1 MTRAAKLLYSY
12 NNIQRSAA
20 LLKLGNKVV
29 CMKNMNKFLSL
40 LLLGTFTSGAFALD
54 LNKPLPNWIDHSREK
69 ADGRAPIMAPT
80 MRGVT
85 PSDFRMPAEY
95 EPVGAVAIG
104 WAAYTPMLSSIA
116 KAVTGAANAQLWA
129 VGGPASIA
137 GVPAA
142 KYTKIP
148 APLDTVW
155 MRDYG
160 PFGVAGG
167 KPGIVDSI
175 YRHYQYRRNDDAVP
189 GVLGKA
195 KGIGVYG
202 MPIIMDGG
210 NLMVDSQGTLFHTNR
225 TYIWNSNMSRDQ
237 VDTHLKNYLKV
248 KKIVTFDYA
257 GYPGE
262 PGDGTGHIDMFV
274 KLLNDNTVL
283 LAVTEDEPFK
293 TACDKAMAWFKANKA
308 PNGQAYKIITVKAWA
323 TDAWYTYTNSLVV
336 NNVAIIPS
344 YSVSTE
350 EANAKAAYEQA
361 GYTVVPVPSDD
372 SIVAG
377 GSIHCVT
384 QTIPG
389 APGKAVDM
397 TDIPVFQ
404 EVTST
409 PVLLP
414 LTDSGSST
422 AVDQLINSK

>member
-1 MTRAAKLLYSY
+1 
-12 NNIQRSAA
+12 
-20 LLKLGNKVV
+20 
-29 CMKNMNKFLSL
+29 MKKINSFLALSL
-40 LLLGTFTSGAFALD
+40 LSVLSTGAFALD
-54 LNKPLPNWIDHSREK
+54 LAKPLPNWVDKSRET
-69 ADGRAPIMAPT
+69 ADGKPPVSFATR
-80 MRGVT
+80 RGVT

-95 EPVGAVAIG
+95 EPVSAVAIG
-104 WAAYTPMLSSIA
+104 WAAYTPMLSGIA
-116 KAVTGAANAQLWA
+116 KAVTGPGRAQLWA
-129 VGGPASIA
+129 VGGPASIS

-142 KYTKIP
+142 SYSRIS

-160 PFGVAGG
+160 PFGVSGG
-167 KPGIVDSI
+167 KVGIVDSI

-210 NLMVDSQGTLFHTNR
+210 NLLVDSQGTLFMTRR
-225 TYIWNSNMSRDQ
+225 TYLWNPNMSEDQ
-237 VDTHLKNYLKV
+237 VNTHLKNYLRV

-262 PGDGTGHIDMFV
+262 PADGTGHIDMYI

-283 LAVTEDEPFK
+283 LAVTDDEPFK
-293 TACDKAMAWFKANKA
+293 AACEKAMAWFKANKA
-308 PNGQAYKIITVKAWA
+308 PNGQPYKIITVKSWA
-323 TDAWYTYTNSLVV
+323 TDAWYTYTNSTLV

-344 YSVSTE
+344 YSGSAE

-361 GYTVVPVPSDD
+361 GYTVVPVLSDD
-372 SIVAG
+372 SIVSG

-397 TDIPVFQ
+397 TDIPVFTDMA
-404 EVTST
+404 VTV
-409 PVLLP
+409 PLAP
-414 LTDSGSST
+414 LTDGGNST
-422 AVDQLINSK
+422 SVGQLLNGR

>member
-1 MTRAAKLLYSY
+1 MKKTNLLAAVS
-12 NNIQRSAA
+12 
-20 LLKLGNKVV
+20 
-29 CMKNMNKFLSL
+29 FLTLFS
-40 LLLGTFTSGAFALD
+40 SGAFALD

-69 ADGRAPIMAPT
+69 ADGRAPILAPT
-80 MRGVT
+80 RRGVT

-95 EPVGAVAIG
+95 EPVSAVAIG
-104 WAAYTPMLSSIA
+104 WAAYTPMLTSIA
-116 KAVTGAANAQLWA
+116 KAVTGPGNAQLWA
-129 VGGPASIA
+129 VGGPSSIS

-142 KYTKIP
+142 KYTKIS

-167 KPGIVDSI
+167 KPGIVDSV

-189 GVLGKA
+189 GVLGRA
-195 KGIGVYG
+195 KNIDVFG

-225 TYIWNSNMSRDQ
+225 TYIWNSGMSREQ

-257 GYPGE
+257 GSPGQ
-262 PGDGTGHIDMFV
+262 PADGTGHVDMFI

-293 TACDKAMAWFKANKA
+293 TACDKAMAWFKSNKA
-308 PNGQAYKIITVKAWA
+308 PNGQPYKIITVKAWA

-397 TDIPVFQ
+397 TDIPVFTDMT
-404 EVTST
+404 VTV
-409 PVLLP
+409 PLAP
-414 LTDSGSST
+414 LTDSGNST
-422 AVDQLINSK
+422 AVDQLVGSN

>member
-1 MTRAAKLLYSY
+1 MPEIYDMYIIYKEVQIGTGVNLIR
-12 NNIQRSAA
+12 QDR
-20 LLKLGNKVV
+20 
-29 CMKNMNKFLSL
+29 MNKIKSFLALSVL
-40 LLLGTFTSGAFALD
+40 TAFSSGAFALD
-54 LNKPLPNWIDHSREK
+54 LNKPLPNWIDQSREK
-69 ADGRAPIMAPT
+69 ADGKPPVMAPSR
-80 MRGVT
+80 RGVT

-95 EPVGAVAIG
+95 EPVSAVTIG
-104 WAAYTPMLSSIA
+104 WAAYTPMLTSIA
-116 KAVTGAANAQLWA
+116 KAVTGPANAQLWA
-129 VGGPASIA
+129 VGGPASIS

-142 KYTKIP
+142 KYTRIP

-160 PFGVAGG
+160 PFGVSGG

-195 KGIGVYG
+195 KNIGVYG

-225 TYIWNSNMSRDQ
+225 TYIWNSNMSREQ
-237 VDTHLKNYLKV
+237 VDAHLKNYLKV

-262 PGDGTGHIDMFV
+262 PGDGTGHVDMFV

-283 LAVTEDEPFK
+283 LAVTEAEPFK

-308 PNGQAYKIITVKAWA
+308 PNGQPYKILTVKAWA

-336 NNVAIIPS
+336 NNIAIIPS

-350 EANAKAAYEQA
+350 EANAKAAYEAA
-361 GYTVVPVPSDD
+361 GYTVVPVASDD
-372 SIVAG
+372 SIVSG

-404 EVTST
+404 DMSVTV
-409 PVLLP
+409 PMAP
-414 LTDSGSST
+414 LTNGSFT
-422 AVDQLINSK
+422 TVDQLLGF

>member
-1 MTRAAKLLYSY
+1 MKKLHSFL
-12 NNIQRSAA
+12 A
-20 LLKLGNKVV
+20 LS
-29 CMKNMNKFLSL
+29 FLSL
-40 LLLGTFTSGAFALD
+40 LPTGAFALD
-54 LNKPLPNWIDHSREK
+54 LNNPLPNWIDKSREK
-69 ADGRAPIMAPT
+69 ADGKAPVMAPSL
-80 MRGVT
+80 RGVT

-95 EPVGAVAIG
+95 EPVSAVAIG

-116 KAVTGAANAQLWA
+116 KAVTGPANAQLWA
-129 VGGPASIA
+129 VGGPSSIS
-137 GVPAA
+137 GVAAA
-142 KYTKIP
+142 KYTRIS

-195 KGIGVYG
+195 KNIGVYG

-210 NLMVDSQGTLFHTNR
+210 NLMVDSQGTLFMTKR
-225 TYIWNSNMSRDQ
+225 TYIWNSNMGEEQ
-237 VDTHLKNYLKV
+237 VNTHLKNYLKV

-262 PGDGTGHIDMFV
+262 PADGTGHIDMYV

-283 LAVTEDEPFK
+283 LAVTADEPFK
-293 TACDKAMAWFKANKA
+293 TACDKARAWFTANKA
-308 PNGQAYKIITVKAWA
+308 PNGQPYKIITVKAWA

-344 YSVSTE
+344 YSGSAE
-350 EANAKAAYEQA
+350 EANAKAAYESA

-389 APGKAVDM
+389 APGKSVDL
-397 TDIPVFQ
+397 TDIPVFTDMA
-404 EVTST
+404 VTV
-409 PVLLP
+409 PMAP
-414 LTDSGSST
+414 LTNGGTST
-422 AVDQLINSK
+422 AVDQLLNGL

>member
-1 MTRAAKLLYSY
+1 
-12 NNIQRSAA
+12 
-20 LLKLGNKVV
+20 
-29 CMKNMNKFLSL
+29 MKKINFLSL
-40 LLLGTFTSGAFALD
+40 LLLGSMASNVFALD
-54 LNKPLPNWIDHSREK
+54 LNKPLPNWIDKDREQ
-69 ADGRAPIMAPT
+69 ADGKPPVMLPT
-80 MRGVT
+80 RRGVT

-95 EPVGAVAIG
+95 EPVSAVAIG
-104 WAAYTPMLSSIA
+104 WAAYTPMLTGIA
-116 KAVTGAANAQLWA
+116 KAVTGIAKAQLWA
-129 VGGPASIA
+129 VGGPSSIS
-137 GVPAA
+137 GVPASS
-142 KYTKIP
+142 YTRIP

-189 GVLGKA
+189 GVLGRA
-195 KGIGVYG
+195 KNIGVYG

-225 TYIWNSNMSRDQ
+225 TYLWNSNMSRDQ
-237 VDTHLKNYLKV
+237 VDNHLKNYLKV

-262 PGDGTGHIDMFV
+262 PADGTGHIDMFV

-293 TACDKAMAWFKANKA
+293 TACDKARAWFKANKA
-308 PNGQAYKIITVKAWA
+308 PNGQPYKIITVKAWA

-350 EANAKAAYEQA
+350 EAKAKAAYEAA

-397 TDIPVFQ
+397 TAIPEFDGGVAV
-404 EVTST
+404 EV
-409 PVLLP
+409 PLAP
-414 LTDSGSST
+414 LTNGSSSS
-422 AVDQLINSK
+422 VNQLLQGF

>member
-1 MTRAAKLLYSY
+1 MVKKNGLLT
-12 NNIQRSAA
+12 
-20 LLKLGNKVV
+20 
-29 CMKNMNKFLSL
+29 L
-40 LLLGTFTSGAFALD
+40 LLLSTLSSGVYALD
-54 LNKPLPNWIDHSREK
+54 LNKPLPNWIDQNREK
-69 ADGRAPIMAPT
+69 ADGRAPVMAPT
-80 MRGVT
+80 VRGIT

-95 EPVGAVAIG
+95 EPVAAVAIG
-104 WAAYTPMLSSIA
+104 WAGYTPMLGSIA
-116 KAVTGAANAQLWA
+116 RAVTGPAKAQLWA
-129 VGGPASIA
+129 VAGPTSIS

-142 KYTKIP
+142 SYTKIS

-160 PFGVAGG
+160 PFGVSGG

-210 NLMVDSQGTLFHTNR
+210 NLMVDSQGTLFMTKR
-225 TYIWNSNMSRDQ
+225 TYLWNSNMSEEQ
-237 VDTHLKNYLKV
+237 VNTHLKNYLKV
-248 KKIVTFDYA
+248 KKIVAFDYA

-262 PGDGTGHIDMFV
+262 PGDGTGHVDMYV

-283 LAVTEDEPFK
+283 LAVTNDEPFK

-308 PNGQAYKIITVKAWA
+308 PNGQPYKIITVKAWA

-344 YSVSTE
+344 YSGHPQD
-350 EANAKAAYEQA
+350 EAAAKAAYEQA
-361 GYTVVPVPSDD
+361 GYTVVQVPSDD

-389 APGKAVDM
+389 APGSLKANE
-397 TDIPVFQ
+397 VFTAKP
-404 EVTST
+404 EFMEMDVTV
-409 PVLLP
+409 PMAP
-414 LTDSGSST
+414 LNYGKSGS
-422 AVDQLINSK
+422 VDQLLQGF

>member
-1 MTRAAKLLYSY
+1 
-12 NNIQRSAA
+12 
-20 LLKLGNKVV
+20 
-29 CMKNMNKFLSL
+29 
-40 LLLGTFTSGAFALD
+40 
-54 LNKPLPNWIDHSREK
+54 
-69 ADGRAPIMAPT
+69 
-80 MRGVT
+80 
-85 PSDFRMPAEY
+85 
-95 EPVGAVAIG
+95 
-104 WAAYTPMLSSIA
+104 
-116 KAVTGAANAQLWA
+116 
-129 VGGPASIA
+129 
-137 GVPAA
+137 VPAA
-142 KYTKIP
+142 SYTRIG

-210 NLMVDSQGTLFHTNR
+210 NLLVDSQGTLFMTKR
-225 TYIWNSNMSRDQ
+225 TYLWNSNMSKET
-237 VDTHLKNYLKV
+237 VDNHLKNYLKV
-248 KKIVTFDYA
+248 KNIVAFDYA

-262 PGDGTGHIDMFV
+262 PGDGTGHVDMYV

-293 TACDKAMAWFKANKA
+293 TACNKAMAWFKANKA
-308 PNGQAYKIITVKAWA
+308 PNGQPYKILTVKAWA

-344 YSVSTE
+344 YSGHPQD
-350 EANAKAAYEQA
+350 EAAAKAAYESA
-361 GYTVVPVPSDD
+361 GYQVVPVPSDD

-389 APGKAVDM
+389 APGSLKANE
-397 TDIPVFQ
+397 VFTARP
-404 EVTST
+404 EFMEMDVT
-409 PVLLP
+409 VP
-414 LTDSGSST
+414 LQPLQDSGRGTS
-422 AVDQLINSK
+422 VDQLIIGF

>member
-1 MTRAAKLLYSY
+1 
-12 NNIQRSAA
+12 
-20 LLKLGNKVV
+20 
-29 CMKNMNKFLSL
+29 MKKINFLSL
-40 LLLGTFTSGAFALD
+40 LLLGSMVSGGFALD
-54 LNKPLPNWIDHSREK
+54 LDKPLPNWIDHSREK
-69 ADGRAPIMAPT
+69 ADGRGPSSAAT
-80 MRGVT
+80 RRGMT
-85 PSDFRMPAEY
+85 PADFRMPAEY
-95 EPVGAVAIG
+95 EPVSAVAIG

-116 KAVTGAANAQLWA
+116 RAVTGPANAQLWA
-129 VGGPASIA
+129 VGGPASIS

-142 KYTKIP
+142 RYTKIP
-148 APLDTVW
+148 ARLDTVW

-160 PFGVAGG
+160 PFGVSANTGR
-167 KPGIVDSI
+167 PGIVDSI

-189 GVLGKA
+189 GVLGQA

-225 TYIWNSNMSRDQ
+225 TYIWNSSMSREA

-257 GYPGE
+257 GSPGE

-283 LAVTEDEPFK
+283 LAVTEAEPFK

-308 PNGQAYKIITVKAWA
+308 PNGQPYKILTVKAWA
-323 TDAWYTYTNSLVV
+323 TGAWYTYTNSLVV

-344 YSVSTE
+344 YSGSAE
-350 EANAKAAYEQA
+350 EGNAKAAYEAA

-397 TDIPVFQ
+397 TGLPEFADMA
-404 EVTST
+404 VTV
-409 PVLLP
+409 PMAP
-414 LTDSGSST
+414 LTNSGNST
-422 AVDQLINSK
+422 TVDQLLQGF

>member
-1 MTRAAKLLYSY
+1 MKKLNFL
-12 NNIQRSAA
+12 AA
-20 LLKLGNKVV
+20 LS
-29 CMKNMNKFLSL
+29 FLAI
-40 LLLGTFTSGAFALD
+40 FTPGAFALD

-69 ADGRAPIMAPT
+69 ADGRAPVLAPT
-80 MRGVT
+80 RRGVT

-95 EPVGAVAIG
+95 EPVSAVAIG
-104 WAAYTPMLSSIA
+104 WAAYTPMLTSIA
-116 KAVTGAANAQLWA
+116 KAVTGPGRAQLWA
-129 VGGPASIA
+129 VGGPSSIS

-142 KYTKIP
+142 SYSRIS

-167 KPGIVDSI
+167 KPGIVDSV

-189 GVLGKA
+189 GVLGRA
-195 KGIGVYG
+195 KNIDVFG

-225 TYIWNSNMSRDQ
+225 TYLWNSGMSREA
-237 VDTHLKNYLKV
+237 VDAHLKNYLKV

-257 GYPGE
+257 GSPGQ
-262 PGDGTGHIDMFV
+262 PADGTGHIDMYI

-283 LAVTEDEPFK
+283 LAVTADEPFK
-293 TACDKAMAWFKANKA
+293 AACDKAMAWFKANKA
-308 PNGQAYKIITVKAWA
+308 PNGEPYKIITVKAWA

-344 YSVSTE
+344 YSASTE
-350 EANAKAAYEQA
+350 EANAKAAYESA

-397 TDIPVFQ
+397 TELPEFADMT
-404 EVTST
+404 VTV
-409 PVLLP
+409 PMAP
-414 LTDSGSST
+414 LTGGAST
-422 AVDQLINSK
+422 TVDQLLRGF

>member
-1 MTRAAKLLYSY
+1 
-12 NNIQRSAA
+12 
-20 LLKLGNKVV
+20 
-29 CMKNMNKFLSL
+29 MKKINFLSL
-40 LLLGTFTSGAFALD
+40 LLLTTFTTGAFALD
-54 LNKPLPNWIDHSREK
+54 LNKPLPNWIDQSREK

-95 EPVGAVAIG
+95 EPVSAVAIG
-104 WAAYTPMLSSIA
+104 WAAYTPMLTGIA
-116 KAVTGAANAQLWA
+116 KAVTSLANAQLWA
-129 VGGPASIA
+129 VGGPVSIS

-167 KPGIVDSI
+167 RPGIVDSI

-195 KGIGVYG
+195 KNIGVYG

-210 NLMVDSQGTLFHTNR
+210 NLMVDSQGTLFMTKR
-225 TYIWNSNMSRDQ
+225 TYLWNSNMSEDQ
-237 VDTHLKNYLKV
+237 VNTHLKNYLKV

-262 PGDGTGHIDMFV
+262 PADGTGHIDMYV

-283 LAVTEDEPFK
+283 LAVTADEPFK

-308 PNGQAYKIITVKAWA
+308 PNGQPYKIVTAKAWA

-336 NNVAIIPS
+336 NDVAIIPS

-350 EANAKAAYEQA
+350 EANAKAAYESA

-404 EVTST
+404 DVSVTV
-409 PVLLP
+409 PMAP
-414 LTDSGSST
+414 LTNGAST
-422 AVDQLINSK
+422 SVDQLLGF

>member
-1 MTRAAKLLYSY
+1 
-12 NNIQRSAA
+12 
-20 LLKLGNKVV
+20 
-29 CMKNMNKFLSL
+29 MKKINSFLALSL
-40 LLLGTFTSGAFALD
+40 LSVLSTGAFALD
-54 LNKPLPNWIDHSREK
+54 LAKPLPNWVDTSREK
-69 ADGRAPIMAPT
+69 ADGKPPVSFATR
-80 MRGVT
+80 RGVT

-95 EPVGAVAIG
+95 EPVSAVAIG
-104 WAAYTPMLSSIA
+104 WAAYTPMLTGIA
-116 KAVTGAANAQLWA
+116 KAVTGPANAQLWA
-129 VGGPASIA
+129 VGGPSSLP
-137 GVPAA
+137 GVPAN
-142 KYTKIP
+142 KYSRIS

-160 PFGVAGG
+160 PFGVSGG

-195 KGIGVYG
+195 KNIGVYG

-210 NLMVDSQGTLFHTNR
+210 NLMVDSQGTLFMTKR
-225 TYIWNSNMSRDQ
+225 TYLWNSNMSEDQ
-237 VDTHLKNYLKV
+237 VNTHLKNYLKV

-262 PGDGTGHIDMFV
+262 PADGTGHIDMYV

-293 TACDKAMAWFKANKA
+293 AACDKAMAWFKSNKA
-308 PNGQAYKIITVKAWA
+308 PNGQPYKIVTTKAWA

-344 YSVSTE
+344 YTGSVE
-350 EANAKAAYEQA
+350 EANAKAAYESA
-361 GYTVVPVPSDD
+361 GYTVVPVLSDE

-377 GSIHCVT
+377 GSIHCTT

-389 APGKAVDM
+389 APGKSVDM
-397 TDIPVFQ
+397 TDIPVFTDMA
-404 EVTST
+404 VTV
-409 PVLLP
+409 PLAP
-414 LTDSGSST
+414 LTDSGNST
-422 AVDQLINSK
+422 SVGQLINGK